1 MTVYQEIPENTETY
15 VREPLIK
22 DTGFREY
29 DVRWLF
35 GKELNEQGALT
46 LGKAFGTLLKKNYPD
61 RKEVV
66 IGQDYRKYSQ
76 AVKHAFALGLVSS
89 GLKVYDI
96 GLCISP
102 TLYFAQYHLKI
113 KAGAMITASHND
125 NGWTGI
131 KLAYDFSRT
140 FGPSEIKSFKEIIH
154 RGEYTSGQGNYE
166 QVPDI
171 DAAYIDDLVKGVK
184 VQKPLKIVVCTGN
197 GAAGLYTSKALR
209 KAGHEVIEHLTEL
222 NWDYPNFNPNPE
234 NIKFLESIGKRV
246 RKEKADL
253 GIGID
258 GDGDRLG
265 VVDQQG
271 HEVYSDKVG
280 LLIAQY
286 LVQNHSDAI
295 FVVDVKSTAL
305 FDTLIIKKGLG
316 KVIYW
321 KTGHSYIKEKVL
333 DDKALAGFERSGHF
347 FFNTPIG
354 RGYDDANKA
363 ALMLCEL
370 ISARGQ
376 SLDEILTQLPKT
388 YQSPNMQPRCPDTV
402 KYKIVEQLQSA
413 YQEAFEKKMPI
424 KDHQILDI
432 ITVNGIRVVFDD
444 GSWFLV
450 RASSNV
456 PALVVLGESFST
468 KKRLSTMMKEVVDRL
483 RTYKE
488 VGEFD
493 QMMDFN
499 D

>member
-1 MTVYQEIPENTETY
+1 MIVYQEIPENTERY
-15 VREPLIK
+15 VRDPLVR

-29 DVRWLF
+29 DVRWRF

-46 LGKAFGTLLKKNYPD
+46 LGKAFGTLLQQSYHLY
-61 RKEVV
+61 ELV
-66 IGQDYRKYSQ
+66 IGQDYRRYSE

-89 GLKVYDI
+89 GMKVHDI

-102 TLYFAQYHLKI
+102 ALYFSQYYLNK

-140 FGPSEIKSFKEIIH
+140 FGPNEIKSFKEIIH
-154 RGEYTSGQGNYE
+154 QGEFISGQGSYE
-166 QVPDI
+166 QVLNVG
-171 DAAYIDDLVKGVK
+171 AAYIDDLVKGMK

-197 GAAGLYTSKALR
+197 GAAGPYTPTALR

-222 NWDYPNFNPNPE
+222 NWDYPHFNPNPE

-246 RKEKADL
+246 RKEGAHL

-265 VVDQQG
+265 VVDQHG
-271 HEVYSDKVG
+271 HEIYSDKVG

-286 LVQNHSDAI
+286 LVQSHRGAT

-305 FDTLIIKKGLG
+305 FDNLITKKGLG

-376 SLDEILTQLPKT
+376 SLDEILNELPKT
-388 YQSPNMQPRCPDTV
+388 FQSPNMQPRCPDTV
-402 KYKIVEQLQSA
+402 KYNIVEQLQAA
-413 YQEAFEKKMPI
+413 YQEVFEKKMPI
-424 KDHQILDI
+424 KGHQIVDI
-432 ITVNGIRVVFDD
+432 ITVNGIRVTFDD
-444 GSWFLV
+444 ESWFLV
-450 RASSNV
+450 RASSNLPV
-456 PALVVLGESFST
+456 LVVLGESFST
-468 KKRLSTMMKEVVDRL
+468 KRRLSSMMKEVVDRL

-493 QMMDFN
+493 QIMDFN
-499 D
+499 E